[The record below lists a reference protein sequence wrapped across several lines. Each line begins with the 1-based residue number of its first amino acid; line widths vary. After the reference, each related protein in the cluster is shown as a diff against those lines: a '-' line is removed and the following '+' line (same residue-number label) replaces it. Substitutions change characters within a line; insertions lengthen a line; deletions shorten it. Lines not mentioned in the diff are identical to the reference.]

1 MEDIKNVSKMPLKQY
16 FTQITKGIRMTMQK
30 TMIETIANYKEDFD
44 LFDDPNDKLEYIFD
58 LGKKHTTL
66 RDVEKNDAT
75 FVVGCAS
82 AAWLVGECKD
92 GILLLRGEGTS
103 EMAKGMLTLL
113 LSIFANRPVDEIL
126 SFDPAKLQDM
136 GIIELLSPVRQQSL
150 EAFLKMVYAYANGC
164 KGKS

>member
-1 MEDIKNVSKMPLKQY
+1 M
-16 FTQITKGIRMTMQK
+16 TTAMTME
-30 TMIETIANYKEDFD
+30 ETIANYEEDFE
-44 LFDDPNDKLEYIFD
+44 LFDDPNAKLEYIFD

-66 RDVEKNDAT
+66 AEEEKTDAT

-92 GILLLRGEGTS
+92 GMLLLRGEGTS

-113 LSIFANRPVDEIL
+113 LSIFANRPVDEVL
-126 SFDPAKLQDM
+126 AFDPAKLQDM

-150 EAFLKMVYAYANGC
+150 EAFLKMVYGYANGC